1 MRTGLRRNGST
12 RARVAAGGG
21 GGRAPV
27 RVCGPP
33 GSGCW
38 RPGADAGGARGRA
51 RARPCGAAC
60 RAYAG
65 CACVRRAA
73 AAGGPWC
80 GRAGR
85 RAAAAGGPAPVL
97 AVRGARARG
106 RTGPR
111 AGFAPGSPSW
121 SVRLGVLVPGCAA
134 VGRVCSRR
142 AHAPACPC
150 PVSACPCPVC
160 SRLRAC
166 ASCVW
171 ACMSRART
179 VRVRAGTSCATGCE
193 QAHDAGVARC
203 KARMVSLRS
212 CPRPRCA
219 RATCPR
225 EKQVSLRQVATCCGQ
240 RTCDIRNYAARS
252 LPTGPSLRHG
262 PPSLAFDAAHRDR
275 TPARRPLVLHLRAFA
290 PYSCHCSQHLAVN
303 L

>member
-1 MRTGLRRNGST
+1 LKWLHAGPGGRWWRR
-12 RARVAAGGG
+12 RAGPGAGVWAAGQ
-21 GGRAPV
+21 RLLAA
-27 RVCGPP
+27 
-33 GSGCW
+33 GCRRW
-38 RPGADAGGARGRA
+38 RCAGRA

-193 QAHDAGVARC
+193 QAHDAGIARC
-203 KARMVSLRS
+203 KARMLQE
-212 CPRPRCA
+212 PWPWF
-219 RATCPR
+219 P
-225 EKQVSLRQVATCCGQ
+225 
-240 RTCDIRNYAARS
+240 
-252 LPTGPSLRHG
+252 
-262 PPSLAFDAAHRDR
+262 
-275 TPARRPLVLHLRAFA
+275 
-290 PYSCHCSQHLAVN
+290 
-303 L
+303 

>member
-1 MRTGLRRNGST
+1 M
-12 RARVAAGGG
+12 
-21 GGRAPV
+21 
-27 RVCGPP
+27 
-33 GSGCW
+33 
-38 RPGADAGGARGRA
+38 
-51 RARPCGAAC
+51 
-60 RAYAG
+60 
-65 CACVRRAA
+65 RRAA

-275 TPARRPLVLHLRAFA
+275 TPARRSLVLHLRAFA

>member
-1 MRTGLRRNGST
+1 M
-12 RARVAAGGG
+12 
-21 GGRAPV
+21 
-27 RVCGPP
+27 
-33 GSGCW
+33 
-38 RPGADAGGARGRA
+38 
-51 RARPCGAAC
+51 
-60 RAYAG
+60 
-65 CACVRRAA
+65 
-73 AAGGPWC
+73 
-80 GRAGR
+80 
-85 RAAAAGGPAPVL
+85 
-97 AVRGARARG
+97 
-106 RTGPR
+106 
-111 AGFAPGSPSW
+111 
-121 SVRLGVLVPGCAA
+121 RLGVLVPGCAA

-275 TPARRPLVLHLRAFA
+275 TPARRSLVLHLRAFA